1 MKRAALALAALAF
14 LIRIAAI
21 AAVGFDRVE
30 FGDAR
35 DYIDTAASIC
45 ESGTY
50 PPQGNLPFFRAP
62 GLPFFIALSTA
73 CHPRNVALIKI
84 ALALVDS
91 LTAALIALLS
101 FSMFRSWRAAI
112 LAGAAAALYPLF
124 IVSVT
129 DVRSEPLFMFFMTL
143 SLFGL
148 ATRRGAMSGA
158 ALALA
163 ALTRPMALIFVPL
176 FAIGAAPHP
185 AFGHLLPASGEK
197 GDGGG
202 GPSPRLRGEGG
213 AKRRVRGVASF
224 LVAFLLV
231 LAPWTLRNYARY
243 GEFIL
248 VNDAGGYSL
257 WRGTHPEI
265 ARIYSIRDR
274 EAFHRASIEFEQ
286 RFTAPMMQRVNASTA
301 SPRLRSAAWRDAA
314 LTNVNAHRELEFR
327 FALKKAWLYWRPWLN
342 PQEYSSKIV
351 IAGGALMIILYALGF
366 AGIPRSLRLWIA
378 AYFVLGWLVH
388 IPHQVVMRFRYPLT
402 DPLLLIAATRRSGGR
417 SRTSMPPRRD
427 QTEPGEI
434 PKTTPSAR

>member
-21 AAVGFDRVE
+21 AATGFDRVE

-35 DYIDTAASIC
+35 DYIDTAASLC

-50 PPQGNLPFFRAP
+50 PSQGNLPFFRAP

-73 CHPRNVALIKI
+73 CHPRNIALIKL

-91 LTAALIALLS
+91 LTVALMVLLS
-101 FSMFRSWRAAI
+101 FSAFRSMRAAI
-112 LAGAAAALYPLF
+112 LAGLAAALYPLF
-124 IVSVT
+124 IVSIT

-148 ATRRGAMSGA
+148 ATRRGAVSGA

-163 ALTRPMALIFVPL
+163 ALARPVALIFVPL
-176 FAIGAAPHP
+176 FAI
-185 AFGHLLPASGEK
+185 
-197 GDGGG
+197 
-202 GPSPRLRGEGG
+202 PRT
-213 AKRRVRGVASF
+213 RRA
-224 LVAFLLV
+224 AFLIAFFLV
-231 LAPWTLRNYARY
+231 LAPWALRNYARY

-274 EAFHRASIEFEQ
+274 DEFRRASIEFEQ
-286 RFTAPMMQRVNASTA
+286 RFTAPMMQRINASTS
-301 SPRLRSAAWRDAA
+301 SPRARSAAWRNAA
-314 LTNVNAHRELEFR
+314 LRNVNANRPLEFR

-342 PQEYSSKIV
+342 PQEYSSYIV
-351 IAGGALMIILYALGF
+351 LSSAVFIIALYALGF
-366 AGIPRSLRLWIA
+366 AGIPRSMLVWVLS
-378 AYFVLGWLVH
+378 YFLLGWLAH

-402 DPLLLIAATRRSGGR
+402 DPLLLIAATHRLVARF
-417 SRTSMPPRRD
+417 RTSIPPHKG
-427 QTEPGEI
+427 QTGLDEI
-434 PKTTPSAR
+434 PKTTPNVP

>member
-1 MKRAALALAALAF
+1 MKRTAIALAAFAF

-21 AAVGFDRVE
+21 AVTGFDRVE

-50 PPQGNLPFFRAP
+50 PSQGNLPFFRAP
-62 GLPFFIALSTA
+62 GLPFFIALTTA
-73 CHPRNVALIKI
+73 CHPHNVALLKI

-91 LTAALIALLS
+91 LTVALIALLS
-101 FSMFRSWRAAI
+101 FSVFRSPRAAI
-112 LAGAAAALYPLF
+112 LAGIAAALYPLF
-124 IVSVT
+124 LVSIT

-143 SLFGL
+143 SLYGL

-163 ALTRPMALIFVPL
+163 ALTRPVALIFVPL
-176 FAIGAAPHP
+176 FLIPRMRRI
-185 AFGHLLPASGEK
+185 AFLIA
-197 GDGGG
+197 
-202 GPSPRLRGEGG
+202 
-213 AKRRVRGVASF
+213 F
-224 LVAFLLV
+224 LVV
-231 LAPWTLRNYARY
+231 LTPWTLRNYVRY

-248 VNDAGGYSL
+248 VNDASGYSL

-274 EAFHRASIEFEQ
+274 DEFRRASIEFEQ
-286 RFTAPMMQRVNASTA
+286 RFTAPMMQRINASTT
-301 SPRLRSAAWRDAA
+301 SPRARSAAWRHSA
-314 LTNVNAHRELEFR
+314 LANVNAHRGLEWR

-342 PQEYSSKIV
+342 LQEYSSSIV
-351 IAGGALMIILYALGF
+351 LASAVLLIALYALGF
-366 AGIPRSLRLWIA
+366 AGIPRSMLMWVVS
-378 AYFVLGWLVH
+378 YFVLGWLAH

-402 DPLLLIAATRRSGGR
+402 DPLLLIAATRLIAGR
-417 SRTSMPPRRD
+417 FRTSALPPRD

-434 PKTTPSAR
+434 PKTTPGVP